1 MIVECFPTTSYITN
15 YKENLLVDTS
25 YGNTFEGLIC
35 TKNNSWGAI
44 LSTIIIIY
52 VIIK

>member
-35 TKNNSWGAI
+35 TKNNSWGCYTVDYNYI
-44 LSTIIIIY
+44 LCY
-52 VIIK
+52 N